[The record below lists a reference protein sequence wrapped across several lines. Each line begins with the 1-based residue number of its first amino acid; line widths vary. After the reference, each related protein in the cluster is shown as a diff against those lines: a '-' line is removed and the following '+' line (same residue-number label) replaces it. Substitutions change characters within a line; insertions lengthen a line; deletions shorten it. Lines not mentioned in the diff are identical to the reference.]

1 MDVKAKANIGTISIG
16 GKSWDFPVYQGQNKW
31 SQNKMKTLTQFMAF
45 LAIGLLASLNT
56 LRAAEPN
63 DAAKYVDLSG
73 QKIREIVQRSY
84 QYVAMYN
91 VNQKMALAE
100 LGVTTKGYNK
110 GMRKT
115 ELLDHTVEFI
125 ARPNNDVLYQLAML
139 DLRKD
144 AIVLK
149 IPAIDSKFVSMM
161 ATGYDHYVNI
171 PASTVDGPFNKPQTI
186 LFYTARTELYKGAD
200 IKGIDKKFEMTG
212 DFVSL
217 VMRVMPHANEP
228 ERYKRIVDQINA
240 IKGMSLSEFLGKP
253 APQVDTAD
261 FPPYGKTD
269 ADTFENNLLE
279 VMQFVFN
286 HTTFDPNFELDRKV
300 LALYAPLGV
309 EPGKKYD
316 PGKVAKIDGK
326 KFREISI
333 KVRDEEIAKM
343 NDDKLMAGLL
353 PTIYQ
358 PKGKAG
364 LESLLLV
371 SVVGPIGQPTR
382 EAMYPPIT
390 TEDGSPMNA
399 LHDYVI
405 RMTKDELPPANA
417 FWSFTLYD
425 AVKGFFIPN
434 KYKKYSVGENA
445 GRKLNE
451 EGGIDI
457 YIAAKKPA
465 GVPDEN
471 WLPIKREDE
480 ELTVTLRI
488 YAPDLEK
495 MKTWKAPKAKIL
507 N

>member
-1 MDVKAKANIGTISIG
+1 MKIFTKILTIFSLFFAITACSQQINGKLTDAQVEDIVK
-16 GKSWDFPVYQGQNKW
+16 
-31 SQNKMKTLTQFMAF
+31 
-45 LAIGLLASLNT
+45 
-56 LRAAEPN
+56 
-63 DAAKYVDLSG
+63 
-73 QKIREIVQRSY
+73 RSY

-91 VNQKMALAE
+91 TNQKMALAE
-100 LGVTTKGYNK
+100 LGVTTRGYNK
-110 GMRKT
+110 GMRNT
-115 ELLDHTVEFI
+115 ELLDHSVEFI

-144 AIVLK
+144 AIVFK

-171 PASTVDGPFNKPQTI
+171 PMSTVDGSLDKPLTM
-186 LFYTARTELYKGAD
+186 LFYTARTEGYHGEK
-200 IKGIDKKFEMTG
+200 IEGIDSTFEMTG

-228 ERYKRIVDQINA
+228 ERYRRIVDQIDA
-240 IKGMSLSEFLGKP
+240 IKAMSLSEFLGKP
-253 APQVDTAD
+253 APKIDPAD
-261 FPPYGKTD
+261 FPAYGATD
-269 ADTFENNLLE
+269 ADIFENNLLE

-286 HTTFDPNFELDRKV
+286 HTTFDPDFELDRKV

-309 EPGKKYD
+309 VPGKKYD
-316 PGKVAKIDGK
+316 PHNVANIDGK

-343 NDDKLMAGLL
+343 NDDALIASLL
-353 PTIYQ
+353 PTLYQ

-371 SVVGPIGQPTR
+371 SVVGPIGQPPR

-390 TEDGSPMNA
+390 TEDGSPFNA

-405 RMTKDELPPANA
+405 HMTKDELPPANA

-434 KYKKYSVGENA
+434 ERKKYSVGENA
-445 GRKLNE
+445 GRQLNDD
-451 EGGIDI
+451 GGIDI
-457 YIAAKKPA
+457 YIAAEKPD

-471 WLPIKREDE
+471 WLPISREDL

-495 MKTWKAPKAKIL
+495 MKTWKPPKAKVL
-507 N
+507 K

>member
-1 MDVKAKANIGTISIG
+1 MKLFTKLLMIFSLFFITTGCSQQPGEKLSDEQIENIVK
-16 GKSWDFPVYQGQNKW
+16 
-31 SQNKMKTLTQFMAF
+31 
-45 LAIGLLASLNT
+45 
-56 LRAAEPN
+56 
-63 DAAKYVDLSG
+63 
-73 QKIREIVQRSY
+73 RSY

-91 VNQKMALAE
+91 TNQKMALAD

-139 DLRKD
+139 DLTKD
-144 AIVLK
+144 AIVFE
-149 IPAIDSKFVSMM
+149 IPVIESKFVSMM

-171 PASTVDGPFNKPQTI
+171 PMSTVQGPLDKPQTL
-186 LFYTARTELYKGAD
+186 LFYTKRTELYHGED

-212 DFVSL
+212 DFISL

-240 IKGMSLSEFLGKP
+240 IKAMSLSEFLGKP
-253 APQVDTAD
+253 KPEIDEVN

-269 ADTFENNLLE
+269 ADIFENNLLE

-286 HTTFDPNFELDRKV
+286 HTTFDPDFELDREV
-300 LALYAPLGV
+300 LAAYAPLGV
-309 EPGKKYD
+309 EPGKEYD
-316 PGKVAKIDGK
+316 PENVAKIDGK

-343 NDDKLMAGLL
+343 NNTQLIDSLL
-353 PTIYQ
+353 PTLYQ

-371 SVVGPIGQPTR
+371 SVVGPIGQPPT

-399 LHDYVI
+399 LNDYVI

-434 KYKKYSVGENA
+434 KHKKYSVGENA
-445 GRKLNE
+445 GMKLNE
-451 EGGIDI
+451 DGGIEI
-457 YIAAKKPA
+457 YIAAEKPA
-465 GVPDEN
+465 GVPAEN
-471 WLPIKREDE
+471 WLPIERKDLEI
-480 ELTVTLRI
+480 TVTLRI

-495 MKTWKAPKAKIL
+495 MKTWKAPNVEKID
-507 N
+507 

>member
-1 MDVKAKANIGTISIG
+1 MKSFTKLLLVCSLLFTIPCFAQQPESKLTDNQIEQIVK
-16 GKSWDFPVYQGQNKW
+16 
-31 SQNKMKTLTQFMAF
+31 
-45 LAIGLLASLNT
+45 
-56 LRAAEPN
+56 
-63 DAAKYVDLSG
+63 
-73 QKIREIVQRSY
+73 RSY

-91 VNQKMALAE
+91 TNQKMALAD

-139 DLRKD
+139 DLTKH
-144 AIVLK
+144 AIVFE
-149 IPAIDSKFVSMM
+149 IPAIDSKFVSLM
-161 ATGYDHYVNI
+161 ATGYDHYVTI
-171 PASTVDGPFNKPQTI
+171 PMSTVKGDFKKPQTI
-186 LFYTARTELYKGAD
+186 LFYSQRTKGYHGGH
-200 IKGIDKKFEMTG
+200 IKGIDRTFEMTG

-217 VMRVMPHANEP
+217 VMRVMPHADQP
-228 ERYKRIVDQINA
+228 ERYKRIVSQIHA
-240 IKGMSLSEFLGKP
+240 IKAMSLSEFLGKP
-253 APQVDTAD
+253 RPEPDEVQ

-269 ADTFENNLLE
+269 ADIFGNNLLQ

-309 EPGKKYD
+309 VPGKKYN
-316 PGKVAKIDGK
+316 PEKVAKIDGK
-326 KFREISI
+326 KFRAISI

-343 NDDKLMAGLL
+343 NNSKFIDRIL
-353 PTIYQ
+353 PTLYL
-358 PKGKAG
+358 PKGQAG

-371 SVVGPIGQPTR
+371 SVVGPIGQPIS
-382 EAMYPPIT
+382 EAMYPPIV

-405 RMTKDELPPANA
+405 RMTKDELPPANG

-425 AVKGFFIPN
+425 AVNGFFIPN
-434 KYKKYSVGENA
+434 DRKKYSVGENA
-445 GRKLNE
+445 GRKLNIN
-451 EGGIDI
+451 GGIDI
-457 YIAAKKPA
+457 YIAAEKPA

-471 WLPIKREDE
+471 WLPIKRENL

-495 MKTWKAPKAKIL
+495 MKTWKAPKMEML

>member
-1 MDVKAKANIGTISIG
+1 MKLFANILMICSL
-16 GKSWDFPVYQGQNKW
+16 VV
-31 SQNKMKTLTQFMAF
+31 TLTGCSQQ
-45 LAIGLLASLNT
+45 SNT
-56 LRAAEPN
+56 TLT
-63 DAAKYVDLSG
+63 DG
-73 QKIREIVQRSY
+73 QIEEIVKRSY

-91 VNQKMALAE
+91 TNQKMALAE
-100 LGVTTKGYNK
+100 LGVTTRGYNK
-110 GMRKT
+110 GMRNT
-115 ELLDHTVEFI
+115 TLLDHSVEFI

-144 AIVLK
+144 AIVFK

-171 PASTVDGPFNKPQTI
+171 PMSTVDGPLDKPRTV
-186 LFYTARTELYKGAD
+186 LFYTARTKGYHGEKL
-200 IKGIDKKFEMTG
+200 KGIDNTFEMTG

-228 ERYKRIVDQINA
+228 ERYKRIVSQINA
-240 IKGMSLSEFLGKP
+240 IKAMSLSEYLGKP
-253 APQVDTAD
+253 APKTDKVE
-261 FPPYGKTD
+261 FPSYGATD
-269 ADTFENNLLE
+269 ADIFENNLLE

-286 HTTFDPNFELDRKV
+286 HTTFDPDFELDRKV

-309 EPGKKYD
+309 VPGKKYD
-316 PGKVAKIDGK
+316 PENVAKIDGK

-343 NDDKLMAGLL
+343 NDTALIDRLL
-353 PTIYQ
+353 PTLYQ

-371 SVVGPIGQPTR
+371 SVVGPIGQPPK

-390 TEDGSPMNA
+390 TEDGSPFNA
-399 LHDYVI
+399 SHDYVI
-405 RMTKDELPPANA
+405 HMTKDELPPANA

-434 KYKKYSVGENA
+434 EHKKYSVGENA
-445 GRKLNE
+445 GRKLNKD
-451 EGGIDI
+451 GGIDI
-457 YIAAKKPA
+457 YIAAEKPA

-471 WLPIKREDE
+471 WLPITRKDL

-495 MKTWKAPKAKIL
+495 MKTWKPPKAKML
-507 N
+507 K